1 MPWLDTYTGTWTRRE
16 AAHLLR
22 RVSFGANSTQ
32 LNTAVSDGLLATINK
47 VFASRPL
54 PDPPVDQTTGEV
66 WVTGE
71 HYDLKK
77 GDNYYNQSTRAWIV
91 GLMLEDSPS
100 IREKLTLF
108 WMNHFATESV
118 IVSQAIFTYRLL
130 SFLRENSL
138 GNFKELVRQVTKEQA
153 MLIYLNGN
161 TNTKGNANENYG
173 RELQELFTIGKG
185 PEAAAGDY
193 TNYSE
198 QDVKAAAR
206 VLTGWRVDR
215 TTGQT
220 VFQSRQHDT
229 GDKQFSHCYQNT
241 VIKGRADANAGETEL
256 EDLLTLILA
265 QPATATYIV
274 GKLYRWFVNSDLNED
289 VVQHIITP
297 LATELSANWQV
308 EPILRKL
315 LSCDHFYDNAMIGSQ
330 LRSPAD
336 LVIGSL
342 RTFTT
347 YTIPST
353 SAFAERFRFLQM
365 AVNAMAAQQMV
376 LLDPPNVAG
385 WQAYYQTP
393 GYYTEWFS
401 SATLPLRN
409 AYTDTLPTQMRIGTT
424 RSYLLDT
431 LEFIKTLQS
440 PDSSLDM
447 IKEINEL
454 FFALPFAEATV
465 MKLAEDVLMDGGRY
479 YEWSTVWN
487 DYLTNPNAA
496 NKQKAR
502 TSLDRL
508 FVYLFRMAEFQLF

>member
-1 MPWLDTYTGTWTRRE
+1 M
-16 AAHLLR
+16 
-22 RVSFGANSTQ
+22 
-32 LNTAVSDGLLATINK
+32 
-47 VFASRPL
+47 
-54 PDPPVDQTTGEV
+54 
-66 WVTGE
+66 
-71 HYDLKK
+71 
-77 GDNYYNQSTRAWIV
+77 
-91 GLMLEDSPS
+91 
-100 IREKLTLF
+100 
-108 WMNHFATESV
+108 
-118 IVSQAIFTYRLL
+118 
-130 SFLRENSL
+130 
-138 GNFKELVRQVTKEQA
+138 
-153 MLIYLNGN
+153 
-161 TNTKGNANENYG
+161 
-173 RELQELFTIGKG
+173 
-185 PEAAAGDY
+185 
-193 TNYSE
+193 
-198 QDVKAAAR
+198 
-206 VLTGWRVDR
+206 
-215 TTGQT
+215 
-220 VFQSRQHDT
+220 
-229 GDKQFSHCYQNT
+229 
-241 VIKGRADANAGETEL
+241 
-256 EDLLTLILA
+256 ILA

>member
-206 VLTGWRVDR
+206 VLTR
-215 TTGQT
+215 
-220 VFQSRQHDT
+220 
-229 GDKQFSHCYQNT
+229 
-241 VIKGRADANAGETEL
+241 
-256 EDLLTLILA
+256 
-265 QPATATYIV
+265 
-274 GKLYRWFVNSDLNED
+274 
-289 VVQHIITP
+289 
-297 LATELSANWQV
+297 
-308 EPILRKL
+308 
-315 LSCDHFYDNAMIGSQ
+315 
-330 LRSPAD
+330 
-336 LVIGSL
+336 
-342 RTFTT
+342 
-347 YTIPST
+347 
-353 SAFAERFRFLQM
+353 
-365 AVNAMAAQQMV
+365 
-376 LLDPPNVAG
+376 
-385 WQAYYQTP
+385 
-393 GYYTEWFS
+393 
-401 SATLPLRN
+401 
-409 AYTDTLPTQMRIGTT
+409 
-424 RSYLLDT
+424 
-431 LEFIKTLQS
+431 
-440 PDSSLDM
+440 
-447 IKEINEL
+447 
-454 FFALPFAEATV
+454 
-465 MKLAEDVLMDGGRY
+465 
-479 YEWSTVWN
+479 
-487 DYLTNPNAA
+487 
-496 NKQKAR
+496 
-502 TSLDRL
+502 
-508 FVYLFRMAEFQLF
+508 